1 MIMLLATSYMSEI
14 INSRT
19 IATVFLQFWALPLL
33 IALYTFNEQTSQWAY
48 FVVVTLIAGFPY
60 IHPIQVAWASANSHG
75 VGTRT
80 VSASLYNMFV
90 QADLIIAVRR
100 SMVSLWH
107 HIHTIY

>member
-90 QADLIIAVRR
+90 QADLIIAVRH
-100 SMVSLWH
+100 STVGL
-107 HIHTIY
+107 